1 MNVAPFTKRR
11 TAAVVGA
18 GPGGLASAM
27 LLAAAGVDVTVYER
41 LDAVGGRTRV
51 VEAEGYRFDVGPT
64 FFLYP
69 EILQSLFHRCGLA
82 LEDFVT
88 LKRLDPHYRLKF
100 EGGPELVTT
109 SDIDRLETEIAKI
122 SPADAR
128 NIRRFL
134 ERGRAKLA
142 AFRPVLQK
150 PFLSPLDLL
159 APDVLKSLR
168 WLAPLSSVDEDLGR
182 LFKDPRIRL
191 AFSFQTKYLGMSPFR
206 CPSLFT
212 ILSFLEY
219 EFGVWHPIGGCGALS
234 EGMAEAARQLG
245 VKFRLGEAVDEI
257 TFEGRRATGVV
268 TRGGRDPAD
277 AVVVNGDFAH
287 AIPKLIPAWLR
298 KGWSDKKIEKAD
310 YSCSTFML
318 YLGIEGRYED
328 LDHHTIVLSRDYRRN
343 IAEIEEAKVVPHEPS
358 FYVQNPARADPA
370 CGDATRSSL
379 YVLVPVGHCGT
390 IDWAAEKAAFRDTV
404 VARLEA
410 FGLTDLSKRIRY
422 EKVVSPEDW
431 RDDLAIYRG
440 ATFNLSHTLGQM
452 LLFRPKNKFEGVDGV
467 YIVGGGTHPGSG
479 LPVIYEGARI
489 TSDLVLEDLKL
500 GDRVPSYADEM
511 PLATPAH
518 ADSLSTSSS
527 DA

>member
-1 MNVAPFTKRR
+1 
-11 TAAVVGA
+11 
-18 GPGGLASAM
+18 M

-51 VEAEGYRFDVGPT
+51 VEAEGYRFDIGPT

-69 EILQSLFHRCGLA
+69 EILQGLFHRCGLA

-88 LKRLDPHYRLKF
+88 LKRLDPHYRLIF

-109 SDIDRLETEIAKI
+109 SDIDRLEAEVAKI

-134 ERGRAKLA
+134 ERGRAKLK

-182 LFKDPRIRL
+182 LFRDPRIRL

-219 EFGVWHPIGGCGALS
+219 EFGVWHPMGGCGALS
-234 EGMAEAARQLG
+234 EGMAEAARSLG
-245 VKFRLGEAVDEI
+245 VRFRLGEDVREI
-257 TFEGRRATGVV
+257 AFEGRRATGVV
-268 TRGGRDPAD
+268 TRLGTEAAD

-287 AIPKLIPAWLR
+287 AIPKLIPARLR
-298 KGWSDKKIEKAD
+298 RGWSDAKVANAA

-318 YLGIEGRYED
+318 YLGIEGRYD
-328 LDHHTIVLSRDYRRN
+328 HLDHHSIVLAKDYRRN
-343 IAEIEEAKVVPHEPS
+343 IAEIEAAEVAPDEPS
-358 FYVQNPARADPA
+358 LYVQNPSRSDPA
-370 CGDATRSSL
+370 FGDADHSSL

-390 IDWAAEKAAFRDTV
+390 IDWAAEKTRYRDMI
-404 VARLEA
+404 VARLER
-410 FGLTDLSKRIRY
+410 FGLTDLGKRIRY
-422 EKVVSPEDW
+422 EKIVSPEDW

-452 LLFRPKNKFEGVDGV
+452 LLFRPKNRFEGVDGV
-467 YIVGGGTHPGSG
+467 YLVGGGTHPGSG

-489 TSDLVLEDLKL
+489 TADLVLEDLDL
-500 GDRVPSYADEM
+500 GTRIPTAMANEM
-511 PLATPAH
+511 PLTAATQ
-518 ADSLSTSSS
+518 ADPLFTSSQ